1 MNQEQVNQLLAEIV
15 SMYAPAPG
23 KKGAKWVVSKLPMS
37 SAEEQIPI
45 GSLPYTAAKAAFL
58 RCGTILRE
66 DQGAF
71 AGVILA
77 GVMDMNP
84 AFVIIWTEDTIL
96 HIFAQ
101 AKEGLIKQHTAEKA
115 IQKLKSALSFSQNT
129 DERRRME

>member
-23 KKGAKWVVSKLPMS
+23 KKGAKWAVSKLPMS
-37 SAEEQIPI
+37 SAEEQIFI
-45 GSLPYTAAKAAFL
+45 GSLPCAAVKTAFA

-66 DQGAF
+66 DQSAF

-84 AFVIIWTEDTIL
+84 AFVTVWTEDTIL

-115 IQKLKSALSFSQNT
+115 IQKLKSALSLSQNT
-129 DERRRME
+129 DEMRRME